1 MPISTGINILIGRD
15 ALMVTAQVK
24 ICVECVG
31 KNMNLDVLYCD
42 NLFEIQDETQ
52 FKLF

>member
-1 MPISTGINILIGRD
+1 MPISTAINIVTGRD

-31 KNMNLDVLYCD
+31 KNMNLDVVCCD
-42 NLFEIQDETQ
+42 HFIEIQDETQ